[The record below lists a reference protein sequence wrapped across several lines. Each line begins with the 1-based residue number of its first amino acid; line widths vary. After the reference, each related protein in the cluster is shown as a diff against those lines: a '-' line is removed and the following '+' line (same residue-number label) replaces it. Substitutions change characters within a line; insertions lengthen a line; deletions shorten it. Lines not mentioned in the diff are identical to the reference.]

1 MSEDLSVLAFAR
13 SSLPQAL
20 AARLP
25 ATAEARAGLLRS
37 LAAAAPERL
46 LLVTCERFELYLVDA
61 RDAVRR
67 LAGALEME
75 TAALAAACR
84 VRRGDAAA
92 QHLLRVAA
100 GLESR
105 LVGEPQIQGQVRAAF
120 LEGEAQG
127 AVGPVLSALAR
138 AALHAGKRVR
148 CETGIG
154 RAPTLVTLTV
164 ARLAEQLQGL
174 RRRSVLVAGTGGL
187 AVEVARALRAAA
199 VGRLLILSRTRA
211 RADLLAARLGG
222 VGLIDQDLEPAS
234 PRVDAIVSC
243 TNRNVPLAAAW
254 VGECLSI
261 VDLGV
266 PPNVGLEAAGR
277 RGVRLTRLTDLNGD
291 AAAAARP
298 AALRAA
304 ERIIGDELR
313 RFQRWLSARTLHT
326 TARVRG
332 EAA

>member
-25 ATAEARAGLLRS
+25 ATAEACAGLLRS

-148 CETGIG
+148 CETDIG

-199 VGRLLILSRTRA
+199 VGRLFILSRTRA

-326 TARVRG
+326 TARIRG